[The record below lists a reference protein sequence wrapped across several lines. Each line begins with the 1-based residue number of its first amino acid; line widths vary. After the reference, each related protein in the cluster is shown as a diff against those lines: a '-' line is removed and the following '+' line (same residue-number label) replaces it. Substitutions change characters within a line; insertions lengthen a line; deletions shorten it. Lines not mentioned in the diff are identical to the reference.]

1 MSKQITQAPLRV
13 NSKAEGDPDEHEQ
26 LEPPSTLRTSTVPA
40 IQDTPAIQLADSGIH
55 LLVNLGVE
63 GKDEAEEQDSSL
75 TKDETKLG
83 TERELDADMS
93 ESKNTPPVLIVEDT
107 IELAEVIQATL
118 EGMGL
123 EAIYETHGR
132 AGLDRLREL
141 NPNLILMD
149 IGLPDITGWKM
160 LDHIKEYYVGMEAEM
175 PTIIVITAYGDP
187 ANRLIGKL
195 QNIHSYLVK
204 PFTPDQVEHIVG
216 MALRGERPPDWNI
229 GGEESPQS

>member
-1 MSKQITQAPLRV
+1 MSKQTSQPPLKV
-13 NSKAEGDPDEHEQ
+13 SSKAEGDPDEHER
-26 LEPPSTLRTSTVPA
+26 LEPPTILRTSTIPA
-40 IQDTPAIQLADSGIH
+40 IQDIPVTHIADSGIH

-75 TKDETKLG
+75 TKAETKLD
-83 TERELDADMS
+83 TKRESDADMS
-93 ESKNTPPVLIVEDT
+93 KSNDIPPILIVEDT

-123 EAIYETHGR
+123 ESVYETHGK
-132 AGLDRLREL
+132 AGLERLREL
-141 NPNLILMD
+141 NPNLVLMD

-160 LDHIKEYYVGMEAEM
+160 LDNIKEHYIDSEADM

-216 MALRGERPPDWNI
+216 MALRGERPPEPNI

>member
-1 MSKQITQAPLRV
+1 MSNQISQPPLRIS
-13 NSKAEGDPDEHEQ
+13 SKAEGDPDEHEQ
-26 LEPPSTLRTSTVPA
+26 LEPPTILRTSTVPA
-40 IQDTPAIQLADSGIH
+40 IQDTSEIRLADSGIH

-75 TKDETKLG
+75 TKDETKLD
-83 TERELDADMS
+83 TKREADADMS
-93 ESKNTPPVLIVEDT
+93 ESKNTTPILIVEDT

-123 EAIYETHGR
+123 KAVYETHGKT
-132 AGLDRLREL
+132 GLERLREL
-141 NPNLILMD
+141 NPDLVLMD

-160 LDHIKEYYVGMEAEM
+160 LDYIKEHYAGKETDM
-175 PTIIVITAYGDP
+175 PMIIVITAFSDP

-204 PFTPDQVEHIVG
+204 PFTPDQVEHLVD
-216 MALRGERPPDWNI
+216 MALRGERPADPSI
-229 GGEESPQS
+229 GGEAFPQS

>member
-1 MSKQITQAPLRV
+1 MSKQTSQPPLHV
-13 NSKAEGDPDEHEQ
+13 NSKAEGDPDEREQ
-26 LEPPSTLRTSTVPA
+26 LEPPTILRTSTVPA
-40 IQDTPAIQLADSGIH
+40 ITDTSEIHLADSGIH

-83 TERELDADMS
+83 TERELEADMS
-93 ESKNTPPVLIVEDT
+93 KANNEPPILIVEDT

-123 EAIYETHGR
+123 EAVYETRGK
-132 AGLDRLREL
+132 AGIDRLQEL
-141 NPNLILMD
+141 NPNLVLMD

-160 LDHIKEYYVGMEAEM
+160 LDRIKELYVDNEAEM
-175 PTIIVITAYGDP
+175 PMIIVITAYGDP

-204 PFTPDQVEHIVG
+204 PFTPDQVEHLVG
-216 MALRGERPPDWNI
+216 MALRGERPAEPNI
-229 GGEESPQS
+229 GGEESPQF

>member
-1 MSKQITQAPLRV
+1 MSRQISQPPLLMS
-13 NSKAEGDPDEHEQ
+13 SKAEGEPNEREQ
-26 LEPPSTLRTSTVPA
+26 LEPPTTLRTSTVPA
-40 IQDTPAIQLADSGIH
+40 IPDTPEVHLADSGIH

-83 TERELDADMS
+83 TERELETDMS
-93 ESKNTPPVLIVEDT
+93 KANNEPPILIVEDT

-123 EAIYETHGR
+123 KAVYETHGKT
-132 AGLDRLREL
+132 GLDRLREL
-141 NPNLILMD
+141 SPNLVLMD

-160 LDHIKEYYVGMEAEM
+160 LDHIKEHYVGKEAEM

-216 MALRGERPPDWNI
+216 MALRGEKPAEPNI
-229 GGEESPQS
+229 GGEESLQS

>member
-1 MSKQITQAPLRV
+1 MSKQISQPPLRV
-13 NSKAEGDPDEHEQ
+13 NSKAEGDPDERER
-26 LEPPSTLRTSTVPA
+26 LEPPQPLRTSTVPA
-40 IQDTPAIQLADSGIH
+40 IQDTAEIQIGDSGVH

-75 TKDETKLG
+75 TKDETKLDSKY
-83 TERELDADMS
+83 EPDADMGNS
-93 ESKNTPPVLIVEDT
+93 NNPPPILIVEDT
-107 IELAEVIQATL
+107 VELAEVIQATI

-123 EAIYETHGR
+123 EAVYETHGKM
-132 AGLDRLREL
+132 GLERLREL
-141 NPNLILMD
+141 NPEIVLMD

-160 LDHIKEYYVGMEAEM
+160 LDHIKEHYLEIDAGM

-204 PFTPDQVEHIVG
+204 PFTPDQVERIVG
-216 MALRGERPPDWNI
+216 MALRGEKPADPNI
-229 GGEESPQS
+229 GGEASPQS